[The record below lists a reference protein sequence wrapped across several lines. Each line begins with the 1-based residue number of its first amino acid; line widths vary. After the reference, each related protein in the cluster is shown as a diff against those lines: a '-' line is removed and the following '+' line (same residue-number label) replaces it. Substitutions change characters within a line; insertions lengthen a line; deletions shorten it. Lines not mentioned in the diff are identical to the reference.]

1 MTVTRILDNLN
12 NLYNQQGWGVEIAQ
26 LVYELGYGLDVGRI
40 VVRFPEKALVDDIS
54 KPFGPT
60 DSGGP
65 SSLRFNM

>member
-40 VVRFPEKALVDDIS
+40 VVRFPAKALVDDIS
-54 KPFGPT
+54 KQFGPT